1 MSTRDSAAL
10 EEGPMR
16 RPAPGKRSMRAL
28 TAGFALVA
36 TGLATNATLAQEDDT
51 ALAEVIVTGS
61 RIANPNATSSSP
73 ILAVTSDALDLQGI
87 QDTGDLVDLL
97 PQIITTDSD
106 LSNTSNPLAG
116 PGGVTTVNLRGLGPQ
131 RTLVLVD
138 GRRLGVGN
146 PDTGNPNPS
155 PDINQIPAALI
166 ERIDVVT
173 GGASATYGSDAIAG
187 VVNFIMKRNFEGVQF
202 DVQYGLLQHNQH
214 NDYMQNLVSAARL
227 PLPSDNVTDGENYS
241 ASVLVGGNFADGR
254 GNATGYLSYYT
265 ADPVTLAERDFS
277 ACQLAG
283 NGTACGGS
291 SSSNLFRRTGTA
303 QNFSV
308 SGTSLIPR
316 VATQQTTP
324 PFNFN
329 SNPYMNLFQGTD
341 RYQAGVLTRYE
352 FSDNAEIYGDFM
364 FTNNRHRTAVAPSG
378 AFQSTFQVNCNNP
391 LLSAQQRTA
400 LGCTA
405 AQIAAGEQIGVV
417 IGRRN
422 IEGGPRMFGYE
433 HTNYRGVLGVKG
445 DFSDAWSYDV
455 SGSYYYTT
463 LYNTNENYVS
473 LARGSLALNGCL
485 TSTGAVDTTCV
496 PWNIWRDGGV
506 TEEASE
512 YIAAYGISNGSTSQ
526 KILFAGVT
534 GDLGAY
540 GLKLPTAED
549 GIGVAF
555 GVEYRDDTFA
565 YLPDAALGSGDLLG
579 GSGASPT
586 IDEAADVKEVYAELR
601 MPLLQDKAFAQLLDF
616 EAGYRYS
623 DYELSGG
630 VNTWRLGLQWAPIE
644 DLRFRVSSNH
654 AIRAPSLIELF
665 VPQTVTQTSDI
676 SVDPCAPTIVNG
688 MLVAATATLVQCQR
702 TGVTAAQY
710 GNGLTTN
717 IIPQCVSSQCS
728 TLTGGNPALKPEE
741 ADTISIGFTLTPA
754 FLPNFSLSVD
764 WYRIDMEGLV
774 GDIPLEVSMNG
785 CLDGSQPIYCQNI
798 VRDAEGSITGDFVSS
813 GGYVAGTNANVAA
826 GTFTGIDIQGNYRI
840 ALGRFG
846 SLQTTLNAV
855 YLDETTSIPLA
866 GELEY
871 DCAGLYG
878 NTCGPAIP
886 DWRHTLRLTW
896 QLPVDVQV
904 SAQWRYIG
912 SVTNEQN
919 TNDPT
924 LTGTPVTFGGELG
937 ARSYIDLAASWDIN
951 DKMTVRG
958 GINNIFDQDPPL
970 VDTGWSGPGTP
981 NTWGPY
987 DTLGRQ
993 IFVSAT
999 ARF

>member
-1 MSTRDSAAL
+1 MRRPTARKRSLRAMSAGYALVTAGLVVTSAAL
-10 EEGPMR
+10 AQSESDE
-16 RPAPGKRSMRAL
+16 APL
-28 TAGFALVA
+28 
-36 TGLATNATLAQEDDT
+36 E
-51 ALAEVIVTGS
+51 EVIVTGS

-73 ILAVTSDALDLQGI
+73 ILAISSDALDLQGI

-97 PQIITTDSD
+97 PQIITTGAD
-106 LSNTSNPLAG
+106 LSNTSNPLNG
-116 PGGVTTVNLRGLGPQ
+116 PGGITTVNLRGLGPQ

-138 GRRLGVGN
+138 GRRLGVGDPN
-146 PDTGNPNPS
+146 TGNPNPS

-173 GGASATYGSDAIAG
+173 GGASATYGSDAVAG
-187 VVNFIMKRNFEGVQF
+187 VVNFIMKRNFEGLQI
-202 DVQYGLLQHNQH
+202 DAQYGLLQHEQQS
-214 NDYMQNLVSAARL
+214 DFMQNLVRTAGL
-227 PLPSDNVTDGENYS
+227 PLPSDSVTDGDNYS
-241 ASVLVGGNFADGR
+241 VSVLVGGNFADDR
-254 GNATGYLSYYT
+254 GNATAYLSYYT

-277 ACQLAG
+277 ACQLSG
-283 NGTACGGS
+283 GGTGCGGS
-291 SSSNLFRRTGTA
+291 SSSNLFRRVGTTA
-303 QNFSV
+303 TFSV
-308 SGTSLIPR
+308 LGTSLITRGSAP
-316 VATQQTTP
+316 TTP
-324 PFNFN
+324 PAAFN
-329 SNPYMNLFQGTD
+329 SNPYMNLFQGTN
-341 RYQAGVLTRYE
+341 RYQAGVLSHYE
-352 FSDNAEIYGDFM
+352 FSDRAEVYGDFM

-378 AFQSTFQVNCNNP
+378 AFQSTFQVSCNNP

-405 AQIAAGEQIGVV
+405 AQITAGTQIPVT

-433 HTNYRGVLGVKG
+433 HSNYRGVLGVKG
-445 DFSDAWSYDV
+445 DLSDAWSYDV
-455 SGSYYYTT
+455 YGSYYYTT

-485 TSTGAVDTTCV
+485 TSTGAVDTSCV

-506 TEEASE
+506 TQAASD

-526 KILFAGVT
+526 KILAAGVT

-540 GLKLPTAED
+540 GLKFPTAED

-555 GVEYRDDTFA
+555 GAEYRDDTFA
-565 YLPDAALGSGDLLG
+565 FLPDAALGSGDLLG
-579 GSGASPT
+579 SGGASPT
-586 IDEAADVKEVYAELR
+586 IDEASDVKEIYAEMR
-601 MPLLQDKAFAQLLDF
+601 VPLLQDKAFAKLLDF

-623 DYELSGG
+623 DYALSGG
-630 VNTWRLGLQWAPIE
+630 VNTYRLGLQWAPIE
-644 DLRFRVSSNH
+644 DLRFRASANH

-665 VPQTVTQTSDI
+665 VPQTVTNTSDI
-676 SVDPCAPTIVNG
+676 SVDPCAPTVVNG
-688 MLVAATATLVQCQR
+688 MLVAASATLVQCQR

-710 GNGLTTN
+710 GNGSTTN
-717 IIPQCVSSQCS
+717 IIPQCISNQCS
-728 TLTGGNPALKPEE
+728 TLTGGNPLLKPEE
-741 ADTISIGFTLTPA
+741 ADTISFGFTLTPQ
-754 FLPNFSLSVD
+754 FLPNFSLSID
-764 WYRIDMEGLV
+764 WYQIETEGLV
-774 GDIPLEVSMNG
+774 DDIPLEVSMNG
-785 CLDGSQPIYCQNI
+785 CLDGSQPIYCQNV
-798 VRDAEGSITGDFVSS
+798 VRDAQGSITGDFVAT

-826 GTFTGIDIQGNYRI
+826 GTFTGIDLQGTYKI
-840 ALGRFG
+840 AVGRLG
-846 SLQTTLNAV
+846 SLQATLNAV
-855 YLDETTSIPLA
+855 YLDEKTELPLA
-866 GELEY
+866 GEHEY

-886 DWRHTLRLTW
+886 DWRHTLRLTL

-904 SAQWRYIG
+904 SAQWRYVG

-919 TNDPT
+919 TSDPT
-924 LTGTPVTFGGELG
+924 LSGTPVTFDGKLG
-937 ARSYIDLAASWDIN
+937 SRSYLDLAAAWDIN

-958 GINNIFDQDPPL
+958 GINNILDQDPPL